1 MHVREIIIQEL
12 PDVQVG
18 GNINTLMQ
26 QVMSMRSPELLAR
39 MPEVEAMKY
48 EDRVALV
55 QRGHDNI
62 NQIIKSWDK
71 FGDLLEAQG
80 WTRQEVKRKAKA
92 LKNAREKLVMGLRL
106 TDRKKI
112 PAPFHD
118 KADQAFN
125 VLAAWFL
132 MDAGYLENVL
142 RGPQLTRAAIA
153 SGEIDIRGS
162 DGDRAGGAREDA
174 VDDVEMTGPDMAE
187 TEMAGPSDA
196 RDDGEDLVDQ
206 VEREGGSHYRA

>member
-1 MHVREIIIQEL
+1 M
-12 PDVQVG
+12 QVG

-26 QVMSMRSPELLAR
+26 QVMAMRSPELLAR
-39 MPEVEAMKY
+39 MPEVEAMPY

-55 QRGHDNI
+55 KRGHGNVV
-62 NQIIKSWDK
+62 QIVKSWDK
-71 FGDLLEAQG
+71 FADLLEAQG
-80 WTRQEVKRKAKA
+80 WARQDVKRKAKA
-92 LKNAREKLVMGLRL
+92 LKNARDKLEMGLRL

-153 SGEIDIRGS
+153 EGDVALPKAGS
-162 DGDRAGGAREDA
+162 EGDPAAPTTVATEEKD
-174 VDDVEMTGPDMAE
+174 VDDLEMTGPDMVE
-187 TEMAGPSDA
+187 GEMNGSSDA
-196 RDDGEDLVDQ
+196 RDAAEDMVDV
-206 VEREGGSHYRA
+206 VETEGGSHYRA

>member
-1 MHVREIIIQEL
+1 M
-12 PDVQVG
+12 QVG

-26 QVMSMRSPELLAR
+26 QVMAMRSPELLAR
-39 MPEVEAMKY
+39 MPEVEAMPY

-55 QRGHDNI
+55 KRGHGNVV
-62 NQIIKSWDK
+62 QIVKSWDK
-71 FGDLLEAQG
+71 FADLLEAQG
-80 WTRQEVKRKAKA
+80 WARQDVKRKAKA
-92 LKNAREKLVMGLRL
+92 LKNARDKLEMGLRL

-153 SGEIDIRGS
+153 EGDVALPKAEEDAKATDRG
-162 DGDRAGGAREDA
+162 AVDA
-174 VDDVEMTGPDMAE
+174 VDSDADDAEMAGPDMVE
-187 TEMAGPSDA
+187 GEMSGPSDA
-196 RDDGEDLVDQ
+196 RDAGEDMVDV
-206 VEREGGSHYRA
+206 VEGEGGSHYRA